1 MLGLLLDLVVSRSC
15 RSLTSGENVMVPQTF
30 STQPVPVFEQFEAWR
45 RWHSPVFDV
54 QPLRPS
60 PDGFLATNWN
70 WSLEGLTVSRVR
82 SPPTTVCR
90 PRSVIRRSPVDH
102 WAVTVSK
109 HSASDVAVGGTTLEA
124 PGGAPF
130 ILSLGEEMR
139 VTRPNH
145 DDRLQLLLSRDHFRG
160 IAHVLEAMKGKTLP
174 VAQGRFLTDFMLLLE
189 HNLPGLAPDEM
200 FRLPHA
206 VEAMLAACLAPSA
219 DRVTTARRQIH
230 LTLLERVRRAVQRN
244 LRSPSLGPDQLCR
257 EAAMSRSQL
266 YRVLESEGGAAHY
279 IQRLRLLES
288 FTILCDV
295 SNDHPIGKVA
305 EMLCFADAS
314 SFSRAFRQE
323 FGTTPREV
331 RAASVAGQVRTAPR
345 AAGAHGF
352 ADSLRGF

>member
-1 MLGLLLDLVVSRSC
+1 MLGLLLDPVVLRFC
-15 RSLTSGENVMVPQTF
+15 RSLTSRENVMMAQTF

-54 QPLRPS
+54 QPLRPA

-82 SPPTTVCR
+82 SPP
-90 PRSVIRRSPVDH
+90 
-102 WAVTVSK
+102 VTVSK
-109 HSASDVAVGGTTLEA
+109 HSISDVEVGGTTLEA

-160 IAHVLEAMKGKTLP
+160 IAHVLEAMKGKILP

-189 HNLPGLAPDEM
+189 HNLPSLAPDEM
-200 FRLPHA
+200 FRLPNA

-219 DRVTTARRQIH
+219 DRVTTARTQIH
-230 LTLLERVRRAVQRN
+230 LTLLERVRQAVQRN
-244 LRSPSLGPDQLCR
+244 LRSPSLGPDKLCR

-331 RAASVAGQVRTAPR
+331 RAASVAGQVRTAPK
-345 AAGAHGF
+345 AGGAHGF

>member
-1 MLGLLLDLVVSRSC
+1 
-15 RSLTSGENVMVPQTF
+15 MVPQTF

-244 LRSPSLGPDQLCR
+244 LRSPSLGPDKLCR

-331 RAASVAGQVRTAPR
+331 RAASVAGQVRTAPK
-345 AAGAHGF
+345 AGGAHGF

>member
-1 MLGLLLDLVVSRSC
+1 
-15 RSLTSGENVMVPQTF
+15 MVPQTF

-109 HSASDVAVGGTTLEA
+109 HSISDVEVGGTTLEA

-160 IAHVLEAMKGKTLP
+160 IAHVLEAMKGKILP

-331 RAASVAGQVRTAPR
+331 RAASVAGQVRTAPK
-345 AAGAHGF
+345 AGGAHGF